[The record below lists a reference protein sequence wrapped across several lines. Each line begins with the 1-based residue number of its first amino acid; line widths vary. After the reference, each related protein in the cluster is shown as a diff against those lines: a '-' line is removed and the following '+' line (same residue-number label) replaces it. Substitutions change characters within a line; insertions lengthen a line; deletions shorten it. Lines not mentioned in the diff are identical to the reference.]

1 MTWVPTRFVCCKM
14 NRQEKAF
21 DKAREKLEK
30 ELNVIELIKSRRYFA
45 KALKMLVPPET
56 RLRLREQTRYLLID
70 PESDDSGLVSDFE
83 KSTSRYT
90 IKQST
95 VLGDVQLSSGHFSER
110 SYNDDFSNI

>member
-1 MTWVPTRFVCCKM
+1 M

-45 KALKMLVPPET
+45 KALKMLVPAET

-70 PESDDSGLVSDFE
+70 PESDDSGLNSDFE

-110 SYNDDFSNI
+110 SYNDDFNNI